1 MGPRAETANV
11 VLIGM
16 PGSGK
21 STLGVL
27 LAKALSRPF
36 LDTDICIQTQ
46 EGKSLQQILDER
58 GIPYFLRLEESFVL
72 SLDCSRHVV
81 ATGGSV
87 VYSARAMEHLKKN
100 GILFSLDV
108 SLPVLKQRI
117 RDMESRGVVLAPGQ
131 DLAELYAERMPL
143 YEQHGDIRIPCDGK
157 GHEEVIRQIL
167 RELAV
172 WRIP

>member
-1 MGPRAETANV
+1 MGPSAEKANA

-36 LDTDICIQTQ
+36 LDTDISIQTQ
-46 EGKSLQQILDER
+46 QGKSLQQILDHD
-58 GIPYFLRLEESFVL
+58 GIPCFLRIEESFIL
-72 SLDCSRHVV
+72 SLDCSQHVV

-87 VYSARAMEHLKKN
+87 VYSARAMEHLRSN
-100 GILFSLDV
+100 GILLHLDV
-108 SLPVLKQRI
+108 SLLVLRQRI
-117 RDMESRGVVLAPGQ
+117 QDMASRGIVLAPHQ
-131 DLAELYAERMPL
+131 DLTELYTERMPL
-143 YEQHGDIRIPCDGK
+143 YGRYADVRIPCDRK

-167 RELAV
+167 RELADRGV
-172 WRIP
+172 R

>member
-1 MGPRAETANV
+1 
-11 VLIGM
+11 
-16 PGSGK
+16 
-21 STLGVL
+21 
-27 LAKALSRPF
+27 
-36 LDTDICIQTQ
+36 
-46 EGKSLQQILDER
+46 
-58 GIPYFLRLEESFVL
+58 
-72 SLDCSRHVV
+72 V

-87 VYSARAMEHLKKN
+87 VYNARAMEHLKKN
-100 GILFSLDV
+100 GILLFLDV

-167 RELAV
+167 REFAV